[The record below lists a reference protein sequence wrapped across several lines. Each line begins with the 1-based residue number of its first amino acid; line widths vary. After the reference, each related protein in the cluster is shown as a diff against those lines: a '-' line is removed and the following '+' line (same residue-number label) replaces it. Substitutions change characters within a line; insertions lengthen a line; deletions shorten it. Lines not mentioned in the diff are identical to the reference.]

1 MTADTVKHTPGP
13 WFVEDPMGAEIGL
26 SIVQYGLETYEWE
39 FIAMVCQSDASDE
52 RMGRQWFIS
61 PEEQMANATL
71 IAAAP
76 DLLEA
81 LEGLLDA
88 YSKPDERLC
97 CDGRECGCMGSTV
110 HQMAE
115 HYARAVVARA
125 EGRS

>member
-1 MTADTVKHTPGP
+1 MTVEVKHTPGP
-13 WFVEDPMGAEIGL
+13 WAVEDPMGAETGL
-26 SIVQYGLETYEWE
+26 SIVQSGLKTYEWE

-52 RMGRQWFIS
+52 RMGRQLFIL

-81 LEGLLDA
+81 LKGMLIVSNLFTDSPYHEA
-88 YSKPDERLC
+88 
-97 CDGRECGCMGSTV
+97 
-110 HQMAE
+110 
-115 HYARAVVARA
+115 ARAAIAKA